1 MSQNRYQ
8 RIIQS
13 QVRNRKNIRL
23 RNYDYTKE
31 GLYFITI
38 CASEKNKEIFGNIQ
52 GGVVYLNH
60 AGETAK
66 QCWEEIPCHFPNT
79 VLHEYI
85 IMPDH
90 IHGIIE
96 LVGANN
102 YSPNTQNTKNHNS
115 HGATNNYPLEQT
127 VEKYFA
133 PTGTSKTIG
142 SIVRGFKIGVT
153 KHIGHSLWQRN
164 YYEHIVRSTDD
175 YIRISTY
182 IVQNPQNWKIK

>member
-1 MSQNRYQ
+1 M
-8 RIIQS
+8 QS
-13 QVRNRKNIRL
+13 QLPNRKNIRL

-38 CASEKNKEIFGNIQ
+38 CASERNKQIFGHIED
-52 GGVVYLNH
+52 GVVHLNH
-60 AGETAK
+60 TGEIVK
-66 QCWEEIPCHFPNT
+66 QCWEEIPSHFPNT

-102 YSPNTQNTKNHNS
+102 YSPNTQNTTNNHS
-115 HGATNNYPLEQT
+115 HGTTNNGSLEQIG
-127 VEKYFA
+127 EKYFA

-153 KHIGHSLWQRN
+153 KQIGHSLWQRN

-175 YIRISTY
+175 YIQISMY